1 MKQKI
6 AIALLLMLG
15 LVSVLNSCKQ
25 KQSPAGQDDL
35 TVSAPLRYVL
45 VIHGGAGTMDR
56 DKMTPERE
64 HEYREKL
71 NEALE
76 TGEEILSQGG
86 TSLEAVKAAI
96 VIMEDSPLFNAGKGA
111 VFTNKKTVE
120 LDASVMDGK
129 TLNAGAVAAITD
141 IKNPIKAAFAV
152 MEKSEHVLLAG
163 EGASVFARDQG
174 LEIVDNKYFYT
185 EVRLNAVEKQIEE
198 DKKKKYGTVGA
209 VALDKFGNLAAG
221 TSTGG
226 RSNKKYGRIG
236 DSPIIGAGN
245 YANNNTCAVS
255 GTGHGEFFI
264 RYVVGYDI
272 SALMEYK
279 GMSLDEAANLV
290 VNGKLVEVGGE
301 GGVIAV
307 DKYGNI
313 SMPFNTTGMYRGY
326 VNSNGDKF
334 IAIFK

>member
-1 MKQKI
+1 MKLKSVFI
-6 AIALLLMLG
+6 SVLLLLIIF
-15 LVSVLNSCKQ
+15 VSSCKSEQ
-25 KQSPAGQDDL
+25 GEQDQIQ
-35 TVSAPLRYVL
+35 TPEISQPEYAL
-45 VIHGGAGTMDR
+45 VIHGGAGTMSR
-56 DKMTPERE
+56 EKMTEERE
-64 HEYREKL
+64 KEYRDKL

-76 TGEEILSQGG
+76 AGEEILKNGG

-96 VIMEDSPLFNAGKGA
+96 IIMEDSPLFNAGKGA

-120 LDASVMDGK
+120 LDASVMDGRD
-129 TLNAGAVAAITD
+129 LSAGAIAAVSD

-163 EGASVFARDQG
+163 EGASIFAKEMG
-174 LEIVDNKYFYT
+174 LEIVDNSYFHT
-185 EVRLNAVEKQIEE
+185 KARLNAVERQIEQE
-198 DKKKKYGTVGA
+198 KQEKHGTVGA
-209 VALDKFGNLAAG
+209 VALDKEGNLAAG

-255 GTGHGEFFI
+255 GTGHGEYFMK
-264 RYVVGYDI
+264 YVVGFDI

-279 GMSLDEAANLV
+279 GLTLDEAAELV
-290 VNGKLVEVGGE
+290 VNKKLAEAGGE
-301 GGVIAV
+301 GGIIAV
-307 DKYGNI
+307 DKNGNV

-326 VNSNGDKF
+326 VKSTGEKE
-334 IAIFK
+334 ISIFK